1 MRKFIYIVYTLMVA
15 VILTGCGADKFMK
28 KGDKFY
34 SLGEYY
40 DAATQYK
47 RAYSATPA
55 KERATRG
62 KRAKKLAD
70 CYRRTSAT
78 ATITMPSDTFN
89 WYSTQRRESSRSPTS
104 H

>member
-1 MRKFIYIVYTLMVA
+1 MVA

-70 CYRRTSAT
+70 CYRRINHAPK
-78 ATITMPSDTFN
+78 AIAAYN
-89 WYSTQRRESSRSPTS
+89 NVVRYKLC
-104 H
+104 